1 MAYRHCD
8 EDATCSKFSFIICSE
23 LDYNFV
29 FIANRFNKKCT
40 LVHLGYTC
48 HIVWYIWQTEFCF
61 AGGVLC
67 ARWYC
72 VHIDPVN
79 SGDFRTAQLHST
91 TTVPVDQRWH
101 SPTVPGTGGPVVYRR
116 VRRETDLRGLWG
128 GWTRAGLSP
137 TDFNL
142 LTRLLDAHHLRGCTV
157 LKAFLFIP
165 LFVLSFS

>member
-8 EDATCSKFSFIICSE
+8 EDATCSKYSYITCSE
-23 LDYNFV
+23 LDYNF
-29 FIANRFNKKCT
+29 ANRFNKKCT
-40 LVHLGYTC
+40 LVHLGYTLYD
-48 HIVWYIWQTEFCF
+48 IFDRLSFVF

-79 SGDFRTAQLHST
+79 SGNFRTAQLHST

-101 SPTVPGTGGPVVYRR
+101 SPAVPGTGGPVVYRR

-137 TDFNL
+137 IDFNL
-142 LTRLLDAHHLRGCTV
+142 LKRFFDAHHLRGCTV
-157 LKAFLFIP
+157 LKAFLYIP